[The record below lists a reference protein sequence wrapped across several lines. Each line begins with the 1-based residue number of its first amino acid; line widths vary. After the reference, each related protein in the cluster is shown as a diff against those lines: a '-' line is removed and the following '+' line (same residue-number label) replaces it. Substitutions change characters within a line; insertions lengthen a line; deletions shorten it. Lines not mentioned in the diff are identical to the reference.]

1 MACINIDEE
10 KLLNG
15 SASPE
20 SNPDFL
26 VIRVIGRIVLSVIKQ
41 CWALSSAMFITIC
54 IFYWIFGGISAFVL
68 LCFSAAGIVYRAG
81 DQLLYYPEIP
91 PNSRIF
97 VPAPNTVDLP
107 FENVFIKS
115 IDSTKLHAYFI
126 PQPQAHQC
134 PTILFFHGNA
144 GNIGHRLPN
153 ARGLFKH
160 LQANILM
167 VEYRGYGLS
176 EGTPS
181 ESGLYKDAQAALNYL
196 LNREDI
202 DHRRIIVFGRSLGG
216 AVAIDLAART
226 CNSEKVACLIIEN
239 SFTSIPDMAIQILPW
254 KGLRYLPLWFH
265 KNKFQSKRKVT
276 SIQCP
281 AVFISGLSDQLVPP
295 TMMLDL
301 YTHCGSERKLLLQIP
316 NGDHN
321 GTWTKQGYYA
331 QLERSFHDV
340 CSDRLL
346 NQQQVQLAVHT
357 V

>member
-1 MACINIDEE
+1 M
-10 KLLNG
+10 
-15 SASPE
+15 
-20 SNPDFL
+20 
-26 VIRVIGRIVLSVIKQ
+26 
-41 CWALSSAMFITIC
+41 
-54 IFYWIFGGISAFVL
+54 
-68 LCFSAAGIVYRAG
+68 YRAG

-202 DHRRIIVFGRSLGG
+202 DHRRIIVFGRSLG
-216 AVAIDLAART
+216 LC
-226 CNSEKVACLIIEN
+226 CNCLN
-239 SFTSIPDMAIQILPW
+239 YRQLILI
-254 KGLRYLPLWFH
+254 L
-265 KNKFQSKRKVT
+265 T
-276 SIQCP
+276 
-281 AVFISGLSDQLVPP
+281 QLINQA
-295 TMMLDL
+295 
-301 YTHCGSERKLLLQIP
+301 ELLQS
-316 NGDHN
+316 
-321 GTWTKQGYYA
+321 TWL
-331 QLERSFHDV
+331 LERAIPRRSLV
-340 CSDRLL
+340 
-346 NQQQVQLAVHT
+346 
-357 V
+357 